1 MMMTM
6 MVIMKMRKKRKKGG
20 ERVRRKGMKERRGR
34 KKNFLS
40 KYKTDK
46 CISVSDFPHGLV
58 QGSMAVPRVITQLC
72 FLWIGFSCSML

>member
-6 MVIMKMRKKRKKGG
+6 MVIMKMRKKRKKVG

-40 KYKTDK
+40 KYKTDN
-46 CISVSDFPHGLV
+46 
-58 QGSMAVPRVITQLC
+58 
-72 FLWIGFSCSML
+72 